1 MSEWLELH
9 NEDIRRLNI
18 EQPGAKIERL
28 TADIERLE
36 DSFVVMMRESEAA
49 HTVLT
54 EEVESW
60 QRVAKDLSR
69 ELVSA
74 GQIVAERD
82 ATLVDLQLAA
92 QKALKDAAHEIA
104 LQDVKIERMTYERSH
119 PFIPKEQS

>member
-1 MSEWLELH
+1 MTAMNYAELTEAFLERG
-9 NEDIRRLNI
+9 D
-18 EQPGAKIERL
+18 
-28 TADIERLE
+28 TIERLE
-36 DSFVVMMRESEAA
+36 DSFVVMMRKSEAA
-49 HTVLT
+49 HTALT

-60 QRVAKDLSR
+60 QRVAKDLNR

-119 PFIPKEQS
+119 PFGDAIQADDNRRAL